1 MIHKPSEINQNQKY
15 RALLYGNPGLRKSTT
30 GLSAPSPLF
39 VDTDKGWDRIDAKF
53 RRADYIQPESY
64 DEVLADLS
72 GDLSAYESIVLDTGG
87 ALLEMMKA
95 YVVKNG
101 KGLGQSDGTLT
112 IKGYGAVGRE
122 FNRFVN
128 WIYYTLKKNVIVIF
142 HSKEKS
148 EGDITVNR
156 VDVEG
161 QTASNIWKSMDIGGF
176 MEMRGNKYF
185 ISFSPSDRYFAKGTR
200 GITGDFEIPT
210 IESGDKNT
218 FLSSIFAKFKDNAKT
233 EAAMV
238 KEYETLMGCVRNH
251 IETITDANSANVELE
266 YLKTVTH
273 VFASKTESWTLLK
286 QKAESIG
293 LAFANGAFVVKEV
306 KDE

>member
-1 MIHKPSEINQNQKY
+1 MIHKPSEISVNQKY

-39 VDTDKGWDRIDAKF
+39 VDTDKGWDRIAATF
-53 RRADYIQPESY
+53 RRADYIQPDSY
-64 DEVLADLS
+64 DEVLSDLS

-95 YVVKNG
+95 YVIKQNQANG
-101 KGLGQSDGTLT
+101 QRDGTLS

-128 WIYYTLKKNVIVIF
+128 WIYYTLNKNVIVIF
-142 HSKEKS
+142 HAKERS
-148 EGDITVNR
+148 DNDVTVAR
-156 VDVEG
+156 LDVEG
-161 QTASNIWKSMDIGGF
+161 QTANNIWKSMDIGGF

-185 ISFSPSDRYFAKGTR
+185 ITFSPSDRFFAKGTR
-200 GITGDFEIPT
+200 GITGDYEIPT

-218 FLSSIFAKFKDNAKT
+218 FLSSIFAKFKETAKG

-238 KEYETLMGCVRNH
+238 KEYETVMEGVRAY
-251 IETITDANSANVELE
+251 IAPITDAESANKVLE
-266 YLKTVTH
+266 YLKTVNH

-286 QKAESIG
+286 QKAESLG
-293 LAFANGAFVVKEV
+293 LALVSGAFVAKE
-306 KDE
+306 